1 MDETPARPQSAAFDL
16 AELAA
21 RRASTGD
28 PWLEFFRTQ
37 GLRTGLY
44 VLPVDG
50 VDDQTP
56 HVEDEVYYVIDGR
69 AVLDVGDGGD
79 VEVRPVGPGSIVYV
93 RAEVPHRFRSISE
106 ELSVLVF
113 FAGER

>member
-1 MDETPARPQSAAFDL
+1 MDLTPPRPPRPQKAAFDL
-16 AELAA
+16 TELAA

-28 PWLEFFRTQ
+28 PWLEFFRT
-37 GLRTGLY
+37 GTLRTGLY

-56 HVEDEVYYVIDGR
+56 HAEDEVYYVLDGR
-69 AVLDVGDGGD
+69 AVLDIDGED
-79 VEVRPVGPGSIVYV
+79 HPVAPGSILYV
-93 RAEVPHRFRSISE
+93 RAQVPHRFHSIRE

-113 FAGER
+113 FASGKG

>member
-1 MDETPARPQSAAFDL
+1 MDETPARPTSAAFDL
-16 AELAA
+16 TELAA

-28 PWLEFFRTQ
+28 PWLEFFRTET
-37 GLRTGLY
+37 LRTGLY

-56 HVEDEVYYVIDGR
+56 HVEDEIYSVIDGR
-69 AVLDVGDGGD
+69 AVLDVDGAAH
-79 VEVRPVGPGSIVYV
+79 PVGPGSVVYV
-93 RAEVPHRFRSISE
+93 RAGVPHRFHSIRE

-113 FAGER
+113 FAGRR

>member
-1 MDETPARPQSAAFDL
+1 MDPNPRPQKATFDL

-28 PWLEFFRTQ
+28 PWLEFFRTET
-37 GLRTGLY
+37 LRTGLY

-56 HVEDEVYYVIDGR
+56 HVEDEVYYIIDGR
-69 AVLDVGDGGD
+69 AVLDIDGR
-79 VEVRPVGPGSIVYV
+79 EHPVAPGSILYV
-93 RAEVPHRFRSISE
+93 RAEVPHRFHSISE
-106 ELSVLVF
+106 ELKVLVF
-113 FAGER
+113 FASGKG